1 MARILH
7 MADMHFDSAFT
18 SNLSINKSKLRRS
31 EQREVFSRI
40 IEMVKTEQIDVM
52 LISGDLFDSEN
63 VSEETINFMVRKFA
77 EISEIPVLIA
87 AGNHDPFNMN
97 SVYERISL
105 GDNVHIFNIEGGF
118 YDFENLNLRVSGVSF
133 GSEDGSNIKT
143 PKTLHPEFSNILVM
157 HGNVVSGTA
166 ESGIRYN
173 PVTKQEIENSGFDYI
188 AFGHVH
194 SFSGIN
200 VEGRTYWAYP
210 GIPEPRGFDES
221 GERGVVIGNVLKAG
235 SEFNLRKV
243 LKRNYHTL
251 EIEITADISDNEQII
266 ELIDSKIKEYGNQ
279 NIFRI
284 ILIGKLRS
292 DFFID
297 IDLLKSRTEKLGF
310 FVEIKD
316 ETEMEYDLSVDIQ
329 DNSLR
334 AEYIRLMQK
343 KLDEFVHGTREY
355 RIIENAVKYGLD
367 AIEGRLKP

>member
-18 SNLSINKSKLRRS
+18 SNLSIEKSKLRRS

-40 IEMVKTEQIDVM
+40 IGMAKTEQIDVM
-52 LISGDLFDSEN
+52 LISGDLFDSEK
-63 VSEETINFMVRKFA
+63 VSEETINFMIRKFS
-77 EISEIPVLIA
+77 EIPEIPVLIA
-87 AGNHDPFNMN
+87 AGNHDPFNIN
-97 SVYERISL
+97 SVYEKISL
-105 GDNVHIFNIEGGF
+105 GDNVHIFSTEGGF

-133 GSEDGSNIKT
+133 GSEDGSNIKI

-173 PVTKQEIENSGFDYI
+173 PVAKQEIENSGFDYI

-221 GERGVVIGNVLKAG
+221 GESGVVIGNVLKAG
-235 SEFNLRKV
+235 SEFNLHKV
-243 LKRNYHTL
+243 SKRNYHIL
-251 EIEITADISDNEQII
+251 EIDITADISDNEQII
-266 ELIDSKIKEYGNQ
+266 ELIDSKIKECGNQ

-284 ILIGKLRS
+284 ILNGKVLS
-292 DFFID
+292 DFHLD
-297 IDLLKSRTEKLGF
+297 IDLLKSRSRKFGF
-310 FVEIKD
+310 YVEIND
-316 ETEMEYDLSVDIQ
+316 ETEMEYELAVDCN

-343 KLDEFVHGTREY
+343 KLDECMPGTRDY

>member
-18 SNLSINKSKLRRS
+18 SNLSIEESKLRRS

-52 LISGDLFDSEN
+52 LISGDLFDSEK

-77 EISEIPVLIA
+77 EIPEIPVLIV

-97 SVYERISL
+97 SVYEKISL
-105 GDNVHIFNIEGGF
+105 GNNVHIFSIEGGF

-133 GSEDGSNIKT
+133 GSEDGSNIKI
-143 PKTLHPEFSNILVM
+143 PRTLHPEFSNILVM

-200 VEGRTYWAYP
+200 AEGRTYWAYP

-221 GERGVVIGNVLKAG
+221 GESGVVIGNVLKAG
-235 SEFNLRKV
+235 SEFNLHKV
-243 LKRNYHTL
+243 SKRNYYIL
-251 EIEITADISDNEQII
+251 EIDITADISDNEQII
-266 ELIDSKIKEYGNQ
+266 ELIDSKIKEYGSQ

-284 ILIGKLRS
+284 ILNGKVQS
-292 DFFID
+292 DFHID
-297 IDLLKSRTEKLGF
+297 IDLLKSRSEKLGF

-316 ETEMEYDLSVDIQ
+316 ETEMEYDLAVDCQ

-343 KLDEFVHGTREY
+343 KLDECVPGTREY